1 MEVRNLTRET
11 SLGDRIRHAT
21 SLWQNVR
28 GLMLTPPLGEGEGLI
43 IDMGGE
49 TRLGIWMPLMRYALD
64 VVYADERFTVTG
76 LARDIPPMGL
86 NPRTWRVYYPQKPAR
101 YAVEVP
107 VGTIERTGI
116 ELGDT
121 LVFED

>member
-1 MEVRNLTRET
+1 MEVLNLTRDT
-11 SLGDRIRHAT
+11 SLGDSIRHAS

-28 GLMLTPPLGEGEGLI
+28 GLMLTSPLGKGEGLI

-86 NPRTWRVYYPQKPAR
+86 NPRTWRVYYPQKPSR

-107 VGTIERTGI
+107 EGTIERTGT

-121 LVFED
+121 LAFEP

>member
-1 MEVRNLTRET
+1 MEVRNLTQDT
-11 SLGDRIRHAT
+11 SLGESISHAT

-28 GLMLTPPLGEGEGLI
+28 GLMLTSPLGEGEGLI

-86 NPRTWRVYYPQKPAR
+86 NPRTWRIYYPQKPSR

-107 VGTIERTGI
+107 VGTIERTGTQI
-116 ELGDT
+116 GDT
-121 LVFED
+121 LAFEL